1 MSESGIYKVDRC
13 LARYSPRAEANNAI
27 PCNTVRYNTIPCNT
41 IQYNAMTCKTM
52 QYHKIQS
59 ISMHYHTMPW
69 NTMES
74 IKIRF
79 SGHFWAKNGLLQP
92 PWSLLSNMSN
102 IINDKTYMFE
112 TDSGV
117 NLLFFLII
125 DNCYRDMILFHKLFC
140 YWHWWSWWR
149 IWRWLSSWLE
159 VNHSSDLSE
168 WFQLE

>member
-1 MSESGIYKVDRC
+1 MIPLLVPKILPCDGFCDAAGGGARGIGYSSSWMKMPGNFGKNKIDRC
-13 LARYSPRAEANNAI
+13 LARYSPRSESNNAI
-27 PCNTVRYNTIPCNT
+27 PCNT
-41 IQYNAMTCKTM
+41 
-52 QYHKIQS
+52 
-59 ISMHYHTMPW
+59 
-69 NTMES
+69 MES
-74 IKIRF
+74 IVIWF
-79 SGHFWAKNGLLQP
+79 SVFFWAKNGLLQP